1 MGKIVISNAI
11 TNALKAVTDN
21 GWMKVRSRLTAS
33 YWTVKEMPL
42 LQRQGRYNP
51 SYTYMSEDGHPS
63 LKADEN
69 KMPFERKRLQNTG
82 FLSFLWYNRI
92 TFETVGVMSMSI
104 IAGILVC
111 AFVYVIR
118 ESLTAPGEEDY
129 EG

>member
-1 MGKIVISNAI
+1 
-11 TNALKAVTDN
+11 
-21 GWMKVRSRLTAS
+21 
-33 YWTVKEMPL
+33 MPP

-69 KMPFERKRLQNTG
+69 KINIKRKRLQNTG

>member
-1 MGKIVISNAI
+1 MSN
-11 TNALKAVTDN
+11 
-21 GWMKVRSRLTAS
+21 
-33 YWTVKEMPL
+33 
-42 LQRQGRYNP
+42 
-51 SYTYMSEDGHPS
+51 
-63 LKADEN
+63 EN
-69 KMPFERKRLQNTG
+69 KFCTKRKRLQNTG
-82 FLSFLWYNRI
+82 FLTFLWYNRI